1 MIINSKL
8 EGYMDLH
15 AHCACMVRNMFYQYS
30 RAEITNDYIHGMYA
44 QMLVYSARDEL
55 LEMYKQMSDEERSSS
70 MDWLFL

>member
-8 EGYMDLH
+8 EQYMDLN

-30 RAEITNDYIHGMYA
+30 RSEIDGDYTHGMLA
-44 QMLVYSARDEL
+44 QMLMYSARDNL
-55 LEMYKQMSDEERSSS
+55 LEAYKQMSEEERTSS

>member
-8 EGYMDLH
+8 ESYMDLH

-30 RAEITNDYIHGMYA
+30 RAEITGDYVHGMLA
-44 QMLVYSARDEL
+44 QMLMYSARDEL